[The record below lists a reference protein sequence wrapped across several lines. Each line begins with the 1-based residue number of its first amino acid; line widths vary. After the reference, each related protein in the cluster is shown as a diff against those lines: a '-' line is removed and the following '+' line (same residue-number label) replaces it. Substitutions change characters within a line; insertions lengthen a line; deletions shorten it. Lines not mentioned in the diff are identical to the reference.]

1 MVLDDAGVLDLAEC
15 GEENAQLL
23 GSVVLGQ
30 PTNEQAARASQ
41 CGLCG
46 DQLQQQERVSLERDE
61 ARVVGGL
68 GYLPADLGIAADS
81 GLGVNL

>member
-46 DQLQQQERVSLERDE
+46 DQLQQQERVSPDWRERVLD
-61 ARVVGGL
+61 GL
-68 GYLPADLGIAADS
+68 WYLPADLSIAADS